1 MTCDSKVCLWLQ
13 CLACTFTLPGINL
26 LLLLAMVSFIML
38 VIIVTIIT
46 MTIIIMTIIIM
57 TIIIIVTIIMIWIM
71 STFILSPI
79 GLIIIFYQMQSIDRV
94 TLYVE

>member
-46 MTIIIMTIIIM
+46 MTVIIM
-57 TIIIIVTIIMIWIM
+57 TIIIIVTIIIIWIM
-71 STFILSPI
+71 STFILSPL
-79 GLIIIFYQMQSIDRV
+79 GLIIIFYKMQSIDRV

>member
-26 LLLLAMVSFIML
+26 LLLLAVVSFIML

-46 MTIIIMTIIIM
+46 MTVIIM